1 MDAPNRNK
9 FRHPFRPDQVPGTWK
24 LKKYWL
30 SGRIGWKGVM
40 AVGESTERLENLIR
54 LLRTLSREEVAAVWH
69 FVEELVQRRVVLKD
83 IRAPYVTPTETAE
96 ETIYRTPPQGSR
108 EALLECLGTWEFEPG
123 ELDEILAD
131 IERARMMELEEEH
144 D

>member
-1 MDAPNRNK
+1 
-9 FRHPFRPDQVPGTWK
+9 
-24 LKKYWL
+24 
-30 SGRIGWKGVM
+30 M

-54 LLRTLSREEVAAVWH
+54 LLRTLSREEVAAVCH
-69 FVEELVQRRVVLKD
+69 FVEGLVQHRAILKD
-83 IRAPYVTPTETAE
+83 IQAPYVASAETAE
-96 ETIYRTPPQGSR
+96 ATIYRTPPQGSG

-131 IERARMMELEEEH
+131 IERARMMELEEER

>member
-1 MDAPNRNK
+1 L
-9 FRHPFRPDQVPGTWK
+9 K

-30 SGRIGWKGVM
+30 SGRIGWKGVI
-40 AVGESTERLENLIR
+40 AVGESTERLENLIG
-54 LLRTLSREEVAAVWH
+54 LLRTFSDEEVAAVWH
-69 FVEELVQRRVVLKD
+69 FVEGLVQHRAILKD
-83 IRAPYVTPTETAE
+83 IQAPYVASAETAE
-96 ETIYRTPPQGSR
+96 EAIYHTPPQGSH